1 MELSSKLE
9 YALLAL
15 LELASSY
22 ESGQPLQIQHI
33 ADAQNIPKRYL
44 EQLLATL
51 RRGGLIKS
59 TRGVKGGYVL
69 AREPR
74 QITVLDALSC
84 IEGQEALLP
93 GINATSETVDGK
105 VIQGVWQDGLQALF
119 KVLQEHSLADLC
131 ELRRQQQPIQLM
143 YYI

>member
-1 MELSSKLE
+1 MELSSKLQ

-22 ESGQPLQIQHI
+22 ESGQPLQIQQI

-74 QITVLDALSC
+74 QITVLDAVSC

-93 GINATSETVDGK
+93 STNPTSETVDGK

-131 ELRRQQQPIQLM
+131 ELRHQHLPIQLM